1 MYESIGKE
9 SIVPNRIKSLDSSR
23 LSQLHE
29 RWQNRQEN
37 FIKRQESAKISAEL
51 LDKSSSAG
59 DKDCSSNVGSIK
71 EVERPSAQEA
81 PRAGSLLD
89 PEISYGGSA
98 RHKILP
104 KKPVANG
111 FLRQPLQTESDVKE
125 NTGHLKL
132 LLAKLPK
139 EPVTAGYPGDP
150 VADKKE

>member
-1 MYESIGKE
+1 MQDGS
-9 SIVPNRIKSLDSSR
+9 
-23 LSQLHE
+23 
-29 RWQNRQEN
+29 
-37 FIKRQESAKISAEL
+37 KISAEL

-98 RHKILP
+98 RHKMLP

-132 LLAKLPK
+132 LLAKIPK

-150 VADKKE
+150 VADKKEQYKSAVTEGQDEEQKVDEEDKENKNEQCIIF